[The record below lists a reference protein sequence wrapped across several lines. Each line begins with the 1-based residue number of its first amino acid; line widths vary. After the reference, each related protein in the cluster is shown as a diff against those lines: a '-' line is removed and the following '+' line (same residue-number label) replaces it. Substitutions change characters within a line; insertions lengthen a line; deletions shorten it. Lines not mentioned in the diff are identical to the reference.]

1 MITLDL
7 ASTTFLLVAVCGILC
22 AIQLCY
28 VFGIYNR
35 IHRHFKKKNEAAG
48 TELHHYQLLS

>member
-7 ASTTFLLVAVCGILC
+7 ASTTFLLVAVCGVLC

-28 VFGIYNR
+28 DPKYKVY
-35 IHRHFKKKNEAAG
+35 
-48 TELHHYQLLS
+48 